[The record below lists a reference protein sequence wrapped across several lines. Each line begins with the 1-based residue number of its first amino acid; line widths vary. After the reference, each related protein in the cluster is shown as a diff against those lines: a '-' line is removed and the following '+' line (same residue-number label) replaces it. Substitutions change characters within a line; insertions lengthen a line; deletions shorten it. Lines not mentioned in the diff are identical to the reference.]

1 MGFLLGCTA
10 LTRANSPKHP
20 PGCLQFAEMG
30 KEKGKM
36 VVEEAREEGGKR
48 QEESLPLCMY
58 MCVSV
63 CACACV
69 FVSVYV
75 GVWVCGCI

>member
-1 MGFLLGCTA
+1 
-10 LTRANSPKHP
+10 
-20 PGCLQFAEMG
+20 
-30 KEKGKM
+30 M

-63 CACACV
+63 CACAGACV

>member
-1 MGFLLGCTA
+1 M
-10 LTRANSPKHP
+10 
-20 PGCLQFAEMG
+20 
-30 KEKGKM
+30 
-36 VVEEAREEGGKR
+36 EEAREEGGKR

-75 GVWVCGCI
+75 GVWVCGCIWEGLFVCGCVQGCHMRVIILVHMWHYVQFA

>member
-1 MGFLLGCTA
+1 
-10 LTRANSPKHP
+10 
-20 PGCLQFAEMG
+20 
-30 KEKGKM
+30 M

-75 GVWVCGCI
+75 GV

>member
-1 MGFLLGCTA
+1 
-10 LTRANSPKHP
+10 
-20 PGCLQFAEMG
+20 
-30 KEKGKM
+30 M

-63 CACACV
+63 CACV

-75 GVWVCGCI
+75 GASRRVCLCVDVCKDAI